1 MDKVARPTV
10 VFSLVGTT
18 LDAGVG
24 EDRWNWW
31 RPSVSLCQHEDLLVS
46 RLELLF
52 DRKHTKV
59 AKQLL
64 ADVATVSPETE
75 VGLRTIS
82 MAAPWDFEAVF
93 DELHRFTQSYT
104 FDTERE
110 DYLVHITTGTHVA
123 QICLFLLTETRHFPA
138 RLIQTA
144 PPRREQP
151 GAGSFQIIDLDLS
164 RYDRIATRFQEERR
178 DALSFLK
185 SGIDTRNTAFNELM
199 ERIERVAI
207 ASKAPILLTGPT
219 GSGKSRL
226 ARRIYDLKLTRRLV
240 AGPLVEVNCATIRG
254 DAAMSALFGHRRGA
268 FTGAIA
274 DRPGL
279 LRSARGGVLFLDE
292 IGELGLDE
300 QAMLL
305 RAVEDKRF
313 LPVGSDRE
321 EESDFQL
328 IAGSNCDLWSSV
340 RDGRFREDLLARL
353 DLWPFRLPGLVDRL
367 EDIEPNV
374 DYELERFAQ
383 TAGRKTTFNREARDR
398 FLRFATSRDAS
409 WSANFRDLN
418 AAVTRMSTLASSG
431 RITVRGVDDEIAR
444 LKQAWRASTTDNTPL
459 IDQIVGPTT
468 AAGLDR
474 FDRVQLEEVLRT
486 CARSTSLSD
495 AGRALFGESRKRRSS
510 TNDADRLRKYL
521 ARFDLNWE
529 TMRRHWA
536 R

>member
-1 MDKVARPTV
+1 MDKQTRPLVA
-10 VFSLVGTT
+10 FGLVGTT
-18 LDAGVG
+18 LDSGIG
-24 EDRWNWW
+24 EERWNRW
-31 RPSVSLCQHEDLLVS
+31 RPSLSLCQHDDLLVA

-52 DRKHTKV
+52 DARH
-59 AKQLL
+59 AKIAQQILE
-64 ADVATVSPETE
+64 DVATVSPETE
-75 VGLRTIS
+75 VRLRTIS

-93 DELHRFTQSYT
+93 DELHKFSRAYS
-104 FDTERE
+104 FDTDRE
-110 DYLVHITTGTHVA
+110 DYVVHITTGTHVA

-144 PPRREQP
+144 PPRRHLSGP
-151 GAGSFQIIDLDLS
+151 GSYQVIDLDLS
-164 RYDRIATRFQEERR
+164 RYDRIATRFQEERSE
-178 DALSFLK
+178 ALSFLK
-185 SGIDTRNTAFNELM
+185 SGIDTRNREFNELM

-219 GSGKSRL
+219 GAGKSRL
-226 ARRIYDLKLTRRLV
+226 ARRIYDLKVARRMV

-254 DAAMSALFGHRRGA
+254 DGAMSTLFGHRRGA

-328 IAGSNCDLWSSV
+328 IAGSNRDLWARV
-340 RDGRFREDLLARL
+340 REGAFREDLLARL
-353 DLWPFRLPGLVDRL
+353 DLWPFRMPGLMERA

-374 DYELERFAQ
+374 DYELERFAKA
-383 TAGRKTTFNREARDR
+383 AGRKTTFNREARDR
-398 FLRFATSRDAS
+398 FLKFATSGEAR
-409 WSANFRDLN
+409 WPANFRDLN
-418 AAVTRMSTLASSG
+418 AAVTRMATLAAGG
-431 RITVRGVDDEIAR
+431 RITVREVDDEIAR
-444 LKQAWRASTTDNTPL
+444 LTRAWREGAGPDTPLVEQVLEPAASTR
-459 IDQIVGPTT
+459 
-468 AAGLDR
+468 LDR
-474 FDRVQLEEVLRT
+474 FDRVQLEEVLRA
-486 CARSTSLSD
+486 CARSASLSE
-495 AGRALFGESRKRRSS
+495 AGRSLFAESRKRRNS

-521 ARFDLNWE
+521 ARFDLDWE
-529 TMRRHWA
+529 SVRR
-536 R
+536 RQS

>member
-1 MDKVARPTV
+1 MDKTKASVI
-10 VFSLVGTT
+10 FGLVGTT
-18 LDAGVG
+18 LDAGIG
-24 EDRWNWW
+24 EERWNRW
-31 RPSVSLCQHEDLLVS
+31 RPSVSLCQHEDLLVK
-46 RLELLF
+46 RLELMF
-52 DRKHTKV
+52 DGAHVKL
-59 AKQLL
+59 AELLL
-64 ADVATVSPETE
+64 ADVAIVSPETE
-75 VGLRTIS
+75 VKLHTIS
-82 MAAPWDFEAVF
+82 MGAPWDFEAVF
-93 DELHRFTQSYT
+93 DELHRFSQSYP
-104 FDTERE
+104 FDTDKE

-144 PPRREQP
+144 PPRRERSGP
-151 GAGSFQIIDLDLS
+151 GDYQIIDLDLS
-164 RYDRIATRFQEERR
+164 RYDRIATRFQQERR
-178 DALSFLK
+178 EALSFLK
-185 SGIDTRNTAFNELM
+185 SGIDTLNPRFNELM

-226 ARRIYDLKLTRRLV
+226 ARRIYDLKVARRMV
-240 AGPLVEVNCATIRG
+240 VGPLVEVNCATIRG
-254 DAAMSALFGHRRGA
+254 DGAMSALFGHRRGA

-328 IAGSNCDLWSSV
+328 IAGSNRDLGARV
-340 RDGRFREDLLARL
+340 REGAFRDDLLARL
-353 DLWPFRLPGLVDRL
+353 DLWPFRLPGLVERT
-367 EDIEPNV
+367 EDIEPNI
-374 DYELERFAQ
+374 DYELDRFAQ

-398 FLRFATSRDAS
+398 FLKFATSSEAT
-409 WSANFRDLN
+409 WPANFRDLN
-418 AAVTRMSTLASSG
+418 AALTRMATLAAGG
-431 RITVRGVDDEIAR
+431 RITVREVDDETAR
-444 LKQAWRASTTDNTPL
+444 LKQAWRASATHDTPL
-459 IDQIVGPTT
+459 IDGIVSPAT
-468 AAGLDR
+468 AARLDR
-474 FDRVQLEEVLRT
+474 FDRVQLEEVLRA
-486 CARSTSLSD
+486 CARSASLSD
-495 AGRALFGESRKRRSS
+495 AGRTLFAESRKRRNS

-521 ARFDLNWE
+521 ARFDLDWE
-529 TMRRHWA
+529 TVRRLGA

>member
-1 MDKVARPTV
+1 MDNKAKPLVI
-10 VFSLVGTT
+10 FSLVGVN
-18 LDAGVG
+18 LDSGVG
-24 EDRWNWW
+24 EDRWSRW
-31 RPSVSLCQHEDLLVS
+31 RPSVSLCQHDDLLVQ

-52 DRKHTKV
+52 DRRHTKIADRV
-59 AKQLL
+59 L
-64 ADVATVSPETE
+64 ADIATVSPETE
-75 VGLRTIS
+75 VGLHTIS
-82 MAAPWDFEAVF
+82 MATPWDFEAVF
-93 DELHRFTQSYT
+93 DDLHRFSQTYP

-144 PPRREQP
+144 PPRGDLSGP
-151 GAGSFQIIDLDLS
+151 GSFQVIDLNLS
-164 RYDRIATRFQEERR
+164 RYDRIATRFQKERSE
-178 DALSFLK
+178 ALSFLK
-185 SGIDTRNTAFNELM
+185 SGIDTRNDAFNELM
-199 ERIERVAI
+199 ERIERVAL

-226 ARRIYDLKLTRRLV
+226 ARRIYDLKVARRML

-328 IAGSNCDLWSSV
+328 IAGSNRDLWSRV
-340 RDGRFREDLLARL
+340 REGAFREDLLARL
-353 DLWPFRLPGLVDRL
+353 DLWPFRLPGLTERI
-367 EDIEPNV
+367 EDIEPNI
-374 DYELERFAQ
+374 DYELDRFTQ
-383 TAGRKTTFNREARDR
+383 IEGRKTTFNREARNR
-398 FLRFATSRDAS
+398 FLKFATSSDAT
-409 WSANFRDLN
+409 WPANFRDLN
-418 AAVTRMSTLASSG
+418 AAVTRMATLASGG
-431 RITVRGVDDEIAR
+431 RITVREVDEEIAR
-444 LKQAWRASTTDNTPL
+444 LTTAWRAGSVESSPL
-459 IDQIVGPTT
+459 IDDFASSGMVAT
-468 AAGLDR
+468 LDR
-474 FDRVQLEEVLRT
+474 FDRIQLEEVLRVCT
-486 CARSTSLSD
+486 KSASLSE
-495 AGRALFGESRKRRSS
+495 AGRALFAQSRKRKNS

-529 TMRRHWA
+529 TVRRHNS